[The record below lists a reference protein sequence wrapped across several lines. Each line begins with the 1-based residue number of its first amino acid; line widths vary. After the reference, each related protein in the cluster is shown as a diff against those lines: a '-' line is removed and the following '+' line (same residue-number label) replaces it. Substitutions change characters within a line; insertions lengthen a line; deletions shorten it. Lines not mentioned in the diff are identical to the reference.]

1 LEKEFS
7 GIGSGMKNGEFQKII
22 QDRHFKSEVSL
33 EKEFSGIG
41 GGTKNGELYQL
52 KSKSNL
58 KLLIS
63 LEKVFSVVPRKK
75 SSEFR
80 EFRLECLF

>member
-41 GGTKNGELYQL
+41 GGTKNGKICEFR
-52 KSKSNL
+52 SKS
-58 KLLIS
+58 
-63 LEKVFSVVPRKK
+63 
-75 SSEFR
+75 
-80 EFRLECLF
+80 C